1 MRNKELVIAFPIF
14 DGITEKFVLLGERQK
29 DPWKN
34 KLSGFG
40 GNVEECDKDSL
51 DRQVL
56 ELNQEAKIKTDKNSL
71 IKRAEFKLDIIGKE
85 PKILHVYTV
94 DKFSGGGE
102 LTEEMHPKWF
112 SFNVLPIHKMIKGDK
127 FWVPR
132 ILAGE
137 YLTGTIFRD
146 ADFNF
151 LDIEVKLTS
160 PRWFMAA

>member
-14 DGITEKFVLLGERQK
+14 DGVTEKFVSLGERQK

-40 GNVEECDKDSL
+40 GNVEKYDRDPLS
-51 DRQVL
+51 RQVL
-56 ELNQEAKIKTDKNSL
+56 ELWQEAKMKTDRNSL
-71 IKRAEFKLDIIGKE
+71 IKKAEFKLDIIGKE

-94 DKFSGGGE
+94 DKFSGAGE
-102 LTEEMHPKWF
+102 RTKEMHPGWF
-112 SFNVLPIHKMIKGDK
+112 SFNVLPVHRMIEGDE

-132 ILAGE
+132 ILVGE

-146 ADFNF
+146 ANFNF
-151 LDIEVKLTS
+151 LDIEVKLVS
-160 PRWFMAA
+160 PHYFR